1 MSYQLCIPPYFTN
14 VLRAF
19 GTIEGIALKVDPG
32 YSIVQVRATLGW
44 EVQHPFP
51 NLTWDGLPSSCRS
64 ACPTSRA
71 AC

>member
-32 YSIVQVRATLGW
+32 YSIVQVRATLGRG
-44 EVQHPFP
+44 EHLGGGYSIPCQTCMH
-51 NLTWDGLPSSCRS
+51 LTRPD
-64 ACPTSRA
+64 PT
-71 AC
+71 